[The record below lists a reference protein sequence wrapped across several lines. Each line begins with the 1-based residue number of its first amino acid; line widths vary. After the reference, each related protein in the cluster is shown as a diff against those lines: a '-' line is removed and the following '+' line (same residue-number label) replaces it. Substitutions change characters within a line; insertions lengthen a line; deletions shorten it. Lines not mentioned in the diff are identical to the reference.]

1 MIDARRKRFLE
12 RLPMPAELRFIKQT
26 DAARRP
32 CPVCGRRDRAVTT
45 RQWITYYGPA
55 QCGDCGHVRGL
66 RALARWID
74 LKWLREQTGLKS
86 DAAYRSAWRERL
98 EVFGPGPIPGRVYEN
113 PAALPLLSN
122 GETIK
127 QTETHGTNPGPG
139 SNSDAG
145 ETGPETQE
153 TEAHADAGPAI
164 DAA

>member
-1 MIDARRKRFLE
+1 
-12 RLPMPAELRFIKQT
+12 MPAELRFVKQT

-55 QCGDCGHVRGL
+55 RCGDCGTVRGL

-74 LKWLREQTGLKS
+74 LKWLREQTGLRS

-98 EVFGPGPIPGRVYEN
+98 EVFGPGPIPGRVYET

-122 GETIK
+122 GETILE
-127 QTETHGTNPGPG
+127 TETNPGTNPGPN
-139 SNSDAG
+139 SNADADAG
-145 ETGPETQE
+145 ETATETLEE
-153 TEAHADAGPAI
+153 TEAHADARPAI